1 MTIYDTS
8 CNRYYDTPIK
18 CTMDIA
24 KLINKEILD
33 LQKYGC
39 HYVQLDE
46 PVFAR
51 YPDNALK
58 YGSML
63 LEECFKNI
71 TIHKSIHICCGYP
84 DKLEET
90 DYQKADKNSYIR
102 IAKML
107 DESVV
112 DSVSMEDAHRHNDL
126 SQLLPL
132 FTKTI
137 VILGVVKIATVQL
150 EDVEQI
156 RQRIKEALK
165 YIDRNNLWISPD
177 CGLGMLPVNIAIQ
190 KLSIISEAVKD
201 V

>member
-1 MTIYDTS
+1 
-8 CNRYYDTPIK
+8 
-18 CTMDIA
+18 
-24 KLINKEILD
+24 
-33 LQKYGC
+33 
-39 HYVQLDE
+39 
-46 PVFAR
+46 
-51 YPDNALK
+51 
-58 YGSML
+58 
-63 LEECFKNI
+63 
-71 TIHKSIHICCGYP
+71 
-84 DKLEET
+84 
-90 DYQKADKNSYIR
+90 
-102 IAKML
+102 ML